1 MLPKTPRDRAP
12 HPGTAVARAWRE
24 REREWL
30 WLAGTW
36 VLLCLLF
43 TLWPTLDL
51 TVSGW
56 FYRPPGSPG
65 WQGFAGDQYPL
76 VALIHEIIPWLGRLA
91 SLLGLIAALAWR
103 LRPGRVSIR
112 WWHRSLALGL
122 AMLLGTGIVVNAILK
137 ETWGRPRP
145 AEVQSFGGAGA
156 FVSALQPSHQCS
168 SNCSFVSGHA
178 ATGFTLMALG
188 LLGTPATRRRWL
200 RWGLAGG
207 LATGALRIAQGG
219 HFLSDV
225 LFSGAVV
232 WLVCLLLREAWLRLR
247 WRRRRSSAA
256 TALAV
261 SPVARAT
268 TDPGS
273 GKIGL

>member
-12 HPGTAVARAWRE
+12 RPGTTAARGW

-36 VLLCLLF
+36 GLLGLLF

-76 VALIHEIIPWLGRLA
+76 VALIHESIPWLGRLA
-91 SLLGLIAALAWR
+91 SLLGLIAAVGWR
-103 LRPGRVSIR
+103 LRPGPLNIR

-145 AEVQSFGGAGA
+145 AEVQTFGGTGT
-156 FVSALQPSHQCS
+156 FVPALQPSHQCN

-188 LLGTPATRRRWL
+188 LLGAPATRRRWL
-200 RWGLAGG
+200 CWGLAGG

-232 WLVCLLLREAWLRLR
+232 WLVCLLLQEAWLRLR
-247 WRRRRSSAA
+247 WRRRRSWAA

-261 SPVARAT
+261 TPMARAAS
-268 TDPGS
+268 DPGS
-273 GKIGL
+273 GRMGL